1 MADLVIQTEILLH
14 SNLLGPI
21 ILVYLF
27 LLLITIVSF
36 VNIYSVDKLEFLYN
50 EQKCLECKHQLF
62 FIIMYSKNKRIISIK
77 TFVLELIG
85 YFLLII
91 TITAFCVSL
100 YICVKAGLIIMCIV
114 TLINIVFG
122 CITAGFF
129 RKAKKPNH
137 K

>member
-1 MADLVIQTEILLH
+1 MADLVLQTEILLH
-14 SNLLGPI
+14 SNMLGPI

-27 LLLITIVSF
+27 LLLIAIVSF
-36 VNIYSVDKLEFLYN
+36 VNIYSVDKIEFLYN
-50 EQKCLECKHQLF
+50 EQRCLECKHPLF

-100 YICVKAGLIIMCIV
+100 YICVNAGLIIMCIV

-129 RKAKKPNH
+129 RKAKKLNY